1 MMHDAVRVFEETDLI
16 KKAAIDYHH
25 LFIMYKFVLF
35 HVIMASAVIS
45 RKIEPK
51 LVAQINK
58 A

>member
-1 MMHDAVRVFEETDLI
+1 MMYAYNN
-16 KKAAIDYHH
+16 KKGTIDYHH

-35 HVIMASAVIS
+35 HVIMVSAVFS
-45 RKIEPK
+45 QKIEPK